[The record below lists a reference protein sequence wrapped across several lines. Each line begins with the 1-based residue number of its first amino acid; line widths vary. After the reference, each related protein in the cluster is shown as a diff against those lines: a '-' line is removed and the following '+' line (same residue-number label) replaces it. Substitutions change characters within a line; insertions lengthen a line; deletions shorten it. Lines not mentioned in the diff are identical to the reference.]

1 MNVVMT
7 VHRYVGMAV
16 VAALLVIALW
26 GLALRLMKRDEAPVA
41 FWGLQHYTEN
51 VLILQTVLGVI
62 LLIAGRRVFGT
73 LAWLHY
79 FYGSLFPLIAI
90 VGGRIAG
97 MRREEREYVGLT
109 WGALIAWGL
118 TMRALMTGAP
128 ELFGL

>member
-1 MNVVMT
+1 MT

-16 VAALLVIALW
+16 VAALLVIGLW
-26 GLALRLMKRDEAPVA
+26 GIFLRLRGRPEAPVS
-41 FWGLQHYTEN
+41 FWGLEHYTEN
-51 VLILQTVLGVI
+51 VLLVQAVLGII
-62 LLIAGRRVFGT
+62 LLIDGRRVLGH

-90 VGGRIAG
+90 VAGRIAG
-97 MRREEREYVGLT
+97 LRREDREYVGLT
-109 WGALIAWGL
+109 WGAFVAWGL